1 MADFNQAYR
10 LILANEGGYVN
21 DPQDPGGETY
31 KGIARKKQPDWIG
44 WIIVDAMKK
53 QPNFPASLDQ
63 SQNLQAE
70 IQRFYK
76 VLFWDKIGGGQ
87 INDQEVANSI
97 FDFAVNSGVS
107 TSIGLAQQVVGASC
121 DGVIGTKTIQ
131 AINSFQ
137 PDHFIAAFTVE
148 KCRKYIA
155 ICKKR
160 PDSRKYFFGWIDRSV
175 NS

>member
-1 MADFNQAYR
+1 MADFNKAFR
-10 LILANEGGYVN
+10 LVLTNEGGYSN
-21 DPQDPGGETY
+21 DSDDPGGETY

>member
-1 MADFNQAYR
+1 MADFNKAYR

-53 QPNFPASLDQ
+53 QPNFPISLD
-63 SQNLQAE
+63 SNQNLQTE

-76 VLFWDKIGGGQ
+76 VVFWDKIGGDQ
-87 INDQEVANSI
+87 INDQEVAHSI

-107 TSIGLAQQVVGASC
+107 TSIGLAQQVVGANC
-121 DGVIGTKTIQ
+121 DGVIGPKTIQ

-160 PDSRKYFFGWIDRSV
+160 PDSRKYFFGWIDRAV

>member
-10 LILANEGGYVN
+10 LILANEGGYGN

-31 KGIARKKQPDWIG
+31 KGIARKKQPEWVG
-44 WIIVDAMKK
+44 WIIIDPMKK
-53 QPNFPASLDQ
+53 QPNFPESLDHD
-63 SQNLQAE
+63 QNLQAE

-76 VLFWDKIGGGQ
+76 AIFWDKVGGDN
-87 INDQEVANSI
+87 INDQEIANSI

-107 TSIGLAQQVVGASC
+107 TSVGLVQNVVGSSY
-121 DGVIGTKTIQ
+121 DGVIGPKTIQ
-131 AINSFQ
+131 AINSFP
-137 PDHFIAAFTVE
+137 PDHFISAFTVE
-148 KCRKYIA
+148 KCRKYIS

-160 PDSRKYFFGWIDRSV
+160 PDSRKYFFGWIDRAV

>member
-1 MADFNQAYR
+1 MADFNKAFL
-10 LILANEGGYVN
+10 LILANEGGYSN
-21 DPQDPGGETY
+21 DSDDPGGETY

-53 QPNFPASLDQ
+53 QANFPASLDQ

-70 IQRFYK
+70 IQLFYK
-76 VLFWDKIGGGQ
+76 VIFWDNIGGDQ

>member
-21 DPQDPGGETY
+21 DTKDPGGETY

-44 WIIVDAMKK
+44 WIIIDAMKK
-53 QPNFPASLDQ
+53 QANFPASLDQ